1 MKIRQCVGLLF
12 LLLTMLLLAACSLS
26 SQKPDACAEAG
37 TLLVDK
43 FDGTQ
48 ECGWALYNRGGTV
61 VSIEDQALRLSAS
74 QPGQIWWTNPGRQFD
89 DVIIT
94 VDARQVA
101 GPNDN
106 AFGVICRYQSAE
118 NFYLFLISGDG
129 YYMIGKYQSGA
140 NQIQYL
146 TGDGE
151 FVASEVINQGV
162 AINQIRASC
171 IGNQLTLS
179 VNGIQLVSVTDPTFV
194 TGDVGIGAST
204 FEPGT
209 AVIEF
214 DDFRILA
221 P

>member
-1 MKIRQCVGLLF
+1 MKKSHFLQLL
-12 LLLTMLLLAACSLS
+12 LLLAAALLLTACSIGGLE
-26 SQKPDACAEAG
+26 PDSCTDAG
-37 TLLVDK
+37 ALFADK
-43 FDGTQ
+43 FDGTE

-61 VSIEDQALRLSAS
+61 VNIQEESLRLSTS

-94 VDARQVA
+94 VDARQVE

-106 AFGVICRYQSAE
+106 AFGVLCRYQSEE

-129 YYMIGKYQSGA
+129 YYMIGKYQTGS

-151 FVASEVINQGV
+151 FVASDVITQGM

-171 IGNQLTLS
+171 IGDQLTLS
-179 VNGIQLVSVTDPTFV
+179 VNGIQLDSVTDPTFV
-194 TGDVGIGAST
+194 TGDVGVGAST

-214 DDFRILA
+214 DDFRVLA

>member
-1 MKIRQCVGLLF
+1 MLLF
-12 LLLTMLLLAACSLS
+12 LLGAVVLMPACSLGNVE
-26 SQKPDACAEAG
+26 PDACTEAG
-37 TLLVDK
+37 ALLLDK

-61 VSIEDQALRLSAS
+61 VGIEEEALRLSTS

-94 VDARQVA
+94 VDARQVD

-106 AFGVICRYQSAE
+106 AFGVICRYQNEE

-129 YYMIGKYQSGA
+129 YYMIGKYQSGS

-146 TGDGE
+146 TGAGE
-151 FVASEVINQGV
+151 FVASDVINQGV

-171 IGNQLTLS
+171 VGNQLTLS
-179 VNGIQLVSVTDPTFV
+179 VNGIQLDSVTDPTFV

-214 DDFRILA
+214 DDFRVLA